1 MTLDAQLD
9 DWEKHVPV
17 AVANSSSTATSGS
30 VQSFL
35 LPSDHWIPSP

>member
-17 AVANSSSTATSGS
+17 AVANSTATSGS
-30 VQSFL
+30 VQSFP